1 MLYRLAF
8 GITDEGYLR
17 VVGTSQ
23 GSPAL
28 SAIHLNDSVFTAAI
42 KAAELGPIRTY
53 RLAEAAREARRYPE
67 IAIFCEAVEL
77 TEAQLEAL
85 CLRTHKEIAP

>member
-17 VVGTSQ
+17 VVGYSE
-23 GSPAL
+23 GSPAVC
-28 SAIHLNDSVFTAAI
+28 AIHLNDSVFTAAI
-42 KAAELGPIRTY
+42 KAAELGPIKTY
-53 RLAEAAREARRYPE
+53 RLAKAAREARLHPG

-85 CLRTHKEIAP
+85 CLRTNKEIVS